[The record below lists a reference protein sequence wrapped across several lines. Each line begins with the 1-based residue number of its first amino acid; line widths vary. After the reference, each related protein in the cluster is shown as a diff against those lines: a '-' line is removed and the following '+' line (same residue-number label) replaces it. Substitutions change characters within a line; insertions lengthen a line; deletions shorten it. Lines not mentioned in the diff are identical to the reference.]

1 MRGNLTTAPPCERV
15 PTWVWGDTLAQAMP
29 PRLGGGALASA
40 VLYGADWCE
49 VCKRAEAHLRMRG
62 LTVIKKNTDQGG
74 VRTEMFARLLTSS
87 AQADMDGSIPVIDLG
102 GDNVF
107 EGFSAAQI
115 DHALGLD
122 GDPDDEPEKM
132 PPDKPAEYDWNPFD
146 DNAGFGAGLMGGGL
160 GGALVVLAVLWFFS
174 KGTRRG

>member
-1 MRGNLTTAPPCERV
+1 M
-15 PTWVWGDTLAQAMP
+15 
-29 PRLGGGALASA
+29 ASA

-49 VCKRAEAHLRMRG
+49 VCRRAEAHLKLRG
-62 LTVIKKNTDQGG
+62 LTVIKKNTDVGG
-74 VRTEMFARLLTSS
+74 VRVEMLQRLMTSS
-87 AQADMDGSIPVIDLG
+87 AAADAEMDGSIPVIDLG
-102 GDNVF
+102 GENVF

-160 GGALVVLAVLWFFS
+160 GAGLLVLAVLWFFS
-174 KGTRRG
+174 KGSGRG